1 MTTVMLVEHAYGEW
15 EDETSSWHIKKVDG
29 EDAYVVSGPKH
40 RSETVSSLDEAIR
53 VLGSWMGAGVTLQ
66 MEKYSYGR

>member
-1 MTTVMLVEHAYGEW
+1 MTTVVLVEHAYGEW
-15 EDETSSWHIKKVDG
+15 EDETHSWHIKKIDG

-40 RSETVSSLDEAIR
+40 SAETTPSLDEALRI
-53 VLGSWMGAGVTLQ
+53 LGSWMGAGITLQ